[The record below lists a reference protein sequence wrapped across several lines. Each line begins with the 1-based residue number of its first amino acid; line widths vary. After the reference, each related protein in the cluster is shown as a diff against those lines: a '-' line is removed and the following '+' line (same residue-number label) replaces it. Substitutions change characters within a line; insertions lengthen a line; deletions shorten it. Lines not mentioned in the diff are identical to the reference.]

1 MPEISRRDVLKG
13 AVTLLVT
20 IALPGCGDS
29 DNDSFVGSYGL
40 RLLPL
45 DNNVLT
51 LGFNQ
56 VFAVEITAF
65 QDMTIDALV
74 VDVLASPTVDIAG
87 VEIRDETTQTL
98 GNSVLRFGFIPIYPL
113 RLSIPVNQFVLAGKK
128 KILVVYADVVN
139 FTRANNLQ
147 VILLDIAGTTSG
159 GALLL
164 PLGAPIQGPTKVSNA

>member
-1 MPEISRRDVLKG
+1 MPVISRRDVLRG
-13 AVTLLVT
+13 AFSLLATV
-20 IALPGCGDS
+20 AFPGCGDS
-29 DNDSFVGSYGL
+29 SGNNFVGSYGL

-56 VFAVEITAF
+56 IFALELTAY
-65 QDMTIDALV
+65 QDMTIDALLM
-74 VDVLASPTVDIAG
+74 DVLGSPTVDIAG

-98 GNSVLRFGFIPIYPL
+98 GNSVIRFGFIPNYPL
-113 RLSIPVNQFVLAGKK
+113 RLSIPVNQFVVAGKMK
-128 KILVVYADVVN
+128 VLVIYADVVN

-147 VILLDIAGTTSG
+147 MILLDIAGTTSG

-164 PLGAPIQGPTKVSNA
+164 PLGVPIQGPTKVSNA